1 MAIWTQPVQMK
12 TGNWRMVETSDE
24 DANHFSSSAITRKDT
39 RRRKRRRPARRRCT
53 FVLDNFDK
61 DEVIRGLFEIECEKL
76 GMNPEGA
83 LLMMQLEFVK
93 TARENRKD

>member
-1 MAIWTQPVQMK
+1 MAIWTQPMQMK

-24 DANHFSSSAITRKDT
+24 NANHFFELCDHEEGHPTAEEAK
-39 RRRKRRRPARRRCT
+39 ACAAAVT